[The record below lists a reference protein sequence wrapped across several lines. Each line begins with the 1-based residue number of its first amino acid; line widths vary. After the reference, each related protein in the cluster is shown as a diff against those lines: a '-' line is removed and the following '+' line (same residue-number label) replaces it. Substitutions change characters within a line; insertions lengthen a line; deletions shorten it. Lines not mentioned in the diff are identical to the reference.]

1 MCYNQKGDILERI
14 IASSCHPQSSI
25 QHSLQCPCQGVTHP
39 ACLDSFADGGFS
51 APRTALSISQPQLT
65 FLQTRRLPQSA
76 TGNLSSSLNSPLHWH
91 PTPSPSAL
99 NLCLDLIDLQRPS
112 AIYCLLSL
120 PPLGGRI
127 DFSEARPLG
136 NMDFGWGQ
144 ARLED
149 CLGVW
154 PDPKGSSET
163 LKWFEAGM
171 DMIRFEY
178 FKMALATR

>member
-1 MCYNQKGDILERI
+1 MLFNYMCYNQKGDILESI

-39 ACLDSFADGGFS
+39 ACLDSFGDGGFS
-51 APRTALSISQPQLT
+51 APRTALSISQPPLI
-65 FLQTRRLPQSA
+65 FLQTRRLPKSA

-91 PTPSPSAL
+91 PTPSPGAL
-99 NLCLDLIDLQRPS
+99 NMCLDLIDLQRAS

-120 PPLGGRI
+120 PPFGGRT

-136 NMDFGWGQ
+136 SMDFGWGR
-144 ARLED
+144 ARLKD

-154 PDPKGSSET
+154 PDP
-163 LKWFEAGM
+163 
-171 DMIRFEY
+171 
-178 FKMALATR
+178 